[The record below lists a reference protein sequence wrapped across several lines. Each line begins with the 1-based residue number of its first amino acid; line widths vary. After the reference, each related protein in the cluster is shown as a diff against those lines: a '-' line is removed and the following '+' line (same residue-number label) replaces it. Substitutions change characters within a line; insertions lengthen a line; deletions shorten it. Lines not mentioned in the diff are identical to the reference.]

1 MLFLEDHLLLKLR
14 STSGSDLE
22 IPVTISFEESAFGTE
37 KEITVNRYEICSSC
51 KGSKAE
57 PGTETST
64 CSSCNGSGKVTR
76 LQKTFFGQFQQV
88 STCSSCEGNGVNI
101 QTKCKNCS
109 GNGRLRN
116 NRKLAVTIPAGIED
130 NSKIRIRNQG
140 DSGLKKGQEGD
151 LYVSVQVSSHEKFQR
166 MASDIFSTEEIN
178 IAQAALGDSI
188 KVSTLDGEIELKIPK
203 GIQSGKK
210 IRLNNKGVVSIGRNN
225 RRGSHIITIIVSI
238 PSELSSEQ
246 KDLFEKLKKNH
257 LIQMNN
263 DSLIEISLIIK
274 NEFVEPVSYVFKK
287 FSDYDF
293 VITEDVEFNPDEK
306 ETRPKSELV
315 TIKSYLEDDK
325 SLDNKL
331 SSIQGALALIRIVSN
346 VPDLLIKKFIK
357 KTG

>member
-1 MLFLEDHLLLKLR
+1 MTQQKEYYQILGVSRDASEEEIKKAFRQQALKYHPDRNQEPGADTKFKEINEAYQVLSDPEKRKLYDQYGYDGLRNAANGMGGFSGFEDLGGFGSIFDAFFGGSSNEESK
-14 STSGSDLE
+14 SKAGSDLE

-37 KEITVNRYEICSSC
+37 KEITVNRYEICSIC
-51 KGSKAE
+51 RGSKAE
-57 PGTETST
+57 PGTDTTT

-88 STCSSCEGNGVNI
+88 STCSSCDGNGINI
-101 QTKCKNCS
+101 TTKCSKCS
-109 GNGRLRN
+109 GSGRVRN

-151 LYVSVQVSSHEKFQR
+151 LYVSVQVDPHEKFER

-238 PSELSSEQ
+238 PSELSSDQ
-246 KDLFEKLKKNH
+246 KDLFEKLKK
-257 LIQMNN
+257 
-263 DSLIEISLIIK
+263 S
-274 NEFVEPVSYVFKK
+274 
-287 FSDYDF
+287 FSS
-293 VITEDVEFNPDEK
+293 DE
-306 ETRPKSELV
+306 
-315 TIKSYLEDDK
+315 
-325 SLDNKL
+325 
-331 SSIQGALALIRIVSN
+331 
-346 VPDLLIKKFIK
+346 
-357 KTG
+357 